1 MKMIGLG
8 CDLINKK
15 IEKKLKFIYNI
26 NRIRKGEKDGYS
38 NGF

>member
-26 NRIRKGEKDGYS
+26 YRMKKRGKRK
-38 NGF
+38 